1 LKIEEATIMA
11 EPLKKRRYLW
21 TLVGVSFLSVIAG
34 LIIAANLN
42 WTHPIS
48 ARSDVPII
56 GGVPSFAELAQQVSP
71 AVVNISTVKRVK
83 GGGRVF
89 DYFMGPRERKN
100 PMDEFFER
108 FFGDAPQREYKQKSL
123 GSGFILDAE
132 GYILTNNHVVED
144 AEEIKVILKDHQELE
159 AKVIGRDAKT
169 DLALIKIKSWKGLQL
184 IKLGNSDE
192 LRVGDWVVA
201 IGNPFGLEN
210 TVTAGIVSAKG
221 RVIGAGPYDNFIQTD
236 ASINPGNS
244 GGPLINLK
252 GEVVGINTAIFAG
265 GQGIGFAI
273 PINTAKEL
281 ISQLKEKGKVTR
293 GWLGVMIQKVTPE
306 LAKAFDLKDE
316 SGALVGDVTSGSPAE
331 KAGIKPGD
339 IIIEFNGKAIKEM
352 SELPRLVAAVP
363 LGKVVEVKVLRNG
376 GPQVFKVQIQEMEEK
391 QTASGPSQMKEGLGL
406 SLNEF
411 TPELA
416 RRYGLDFEPGLLVM
430 QVKDGSPAD
439 DAGIQTGD
447 LIKELNRKPVKDIKT
462 FQGIITNIKKG
473 GSVLFR
479 LKRGGTSLFA
489 SLRLGE

>member
-1 LKIEEATIMA
+1 MA
-11 EPLKKRRYLW
+11 EPMKKHRYLW

-42 WTHPIS
+42 WTNPIS
-48 ARSDVPII
+48 ARGDVPII

-108 FFGDAPQREYKQKSL
+108 FFGDTPQREYKQKSL
-123 GSGFILDAE
+123 GSGFILDGE

-144 AEEIKVILKDHQELE
+144 ADEIKVILKDHQELE
-159 AKVIGRDAKT
+159 AKVVGRDAKT
-169 DLALIKIKSWKGLQL
+169 DLALIKIKSWKGLHL

-447 LIKELNRKPVKDIKT
+447 LIKEVNRKPVKDIKI
-462 FQGIITNIKKG
+462 FQGIMTNIKKG
-473 GSVLFR
+473 GTVLFR

>member
-1 LKIEEATIMA
+1 MSEH
-11 EPLKKRRYLW
+11 LKKHRYLW
-21 TLVGVSFLSVIAG
+21 TLIGVSLVSLIAG

-42 WTHPIS
+42 WTHPLS
-48 ARSDVPII
+48 AKSEIPTV
-56 GGVPSFAELAQQVSP
+56 GGVPSFADLSQAVSP
-71 AVVNISTVKRVK
+71 AVVNISTTKRVK

-89 DYFMGPRERKN
+89 DYFQGPRDRRN
-100 PMDEFFER
+100 PMDDFFER
-108 FFGDAPQREYKQKSL
+108 FFGGEIPQQKEHKQKSL
-123 GSGFILDAE
+123 GSGFIIDGE
-132 GYILTNNHVVED
+132 GHILTNNHVVED
-144 AEEIKVILKDHQELE
+144 ADEIKVILKDHKEFD

-169 DLALIKIKSWKGLQL
+169 DLALIKIKSWKGIQL

-201 IGNPFGLEN
+201 IGNPFGLDH

-273 PINTAKEL
+273 PINTAREL

-306 LAKAFDLKDE
+306 LAKSFNLADE
-316 SGALVGDVTSGSPAE
+316 AGALVGDVTAGSPAE

-352 SELPRLVAAVP
+352 NELPRLVAAVP
-363 LGKVVEVKVLRNG
+363 VGKTVDVKILREG
-376 GPQVFKVQIQEMEEK
+376 KSQLFKVQIQELDEK
-391 QTASGPSQMKEGLGL
+391 QIAAGPSQGKENMGL
-406 SLNEF
+406 SVREF

-416 RRYGLDFEPGLLVM
+416 RRFRMDYEPGILVV
-430 QVKDGSPAD
+430 QVQEGSPAEE
-439 DAGIQTGD
+439 AGIQEGD
-447 LIKELNRKPVKDIKT
+447 LIKEVNRKPVRDLKGYQSLISAV
-462 FQGIITNIKKG
+462 KKG
-473 GSVLFR
+473 GNILFR
-479 LKRGGTSLFA
+479 IKRGGMNLFV
-489 SLRLGE
+489 SLRMDE